1 MIRGFR
7 NKKLSSLGCF
17 LGGGCGG
24 LFFRFLCVSHAG
36 VVVVVVDGCVVGV
49 SFLGCSMVLAVVGV
63 IVFVV
68 AVCNIRCSCG
78 DICVV
83 GIPFCSRNW

>member
-1 MIRGFR
+1 MAFGIKNCQVWVAFWV
-7 NKKLSSLGCF
+7 
-17 LGGGCGG
+17 GGCGG